1 MPANPAKTSI
11 QPARFCLS
19 GLLLVGCLLILQNQF
34 RLVIVVGDSM
44 QPSLGHGD
52 LLIANKREYRA
63 RDPERGELVVAWRQG
78 EFIVKRVVGI
88 PGEEVEVIEGSLFV
102 NGLPVV
108 EGYGPE
114 GDRLSVRGGRLAPGR
129 FALLGD
135 NRGLVEGQTVHA
147 IVSKEE
153 IVGMVVAIWRLR
165 GSKDSAEPT
174 MAASQRWSHSHS
186 DWGAGRTGT
195 W

>member
-1 MPANPAKTSI
+1 MPANPAKTSV

-52 LLIANKREYRA
+52 LLIADKREYRE
-63 RDPERGELVVAWRQG
+63 RDPERGELVVAWRRG
-78 EFIVKRVVGI
+78 ELIVKRVVGI
-88 PGEEVEVIEGSLFV
+88 PGEEVEVIDGSLFV
-102 NGLPVV
+102 DGLPVV
-108 EGYGPE
+108 EEYGPQ
-114 GDRLSVRGGRLAPGR
+114 GDRLSIRRGRLAPDR

-153 IVGMVVAIWRLR
+153 MVGRVVVIWRLR
-165 GSKDSAEPT
+165 GKDRAEPT
-174 MAASQRWSHSHS
+174 TVASQFGSHSRSHLE
-186 DWGAGRTGT
+186 AEKTGL